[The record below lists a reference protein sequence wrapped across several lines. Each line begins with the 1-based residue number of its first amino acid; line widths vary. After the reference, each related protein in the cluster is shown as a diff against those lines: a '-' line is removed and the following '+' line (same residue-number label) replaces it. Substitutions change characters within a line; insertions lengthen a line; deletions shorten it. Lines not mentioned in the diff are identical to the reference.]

1 MRSRTPSPP
10 RDIAAEITALIIA
23 RIEAGTPPWKRPW
36 TLGNSGRPLR
46 HCGTP
51 YTGIN
56 ALYLWAI
63 GDAEGYRSRSW
74 MTYRQAIELGGQVR
88 RGERGSIS
96 VYYSS
101 FTKDD
106 GGPSETAQPKTIR
119 FLRAYTVF
127 NADLIDNLPE
137 RYQPMLQAPTPVD
150 PSTRQATIDTFFAA
164 IPSDVREGGDQ
175 AYYDRIADYIKLP
188 PRAAFTSADA
198 HASTKAHEHVHWTGH
213 ANRLGRTFGKKFG
226 DDGYAKEELVAE
238 LGSGLVCADLGLP
251 NELHDSHASYVAHW
265 LKVLHADKTAIIQA
279 ASKAEQA
286 YRYLKAFGET
296 TVIDAPKRVEDHV
309 DAL

>member
-63 GDAEGYRSRSW
+63 GDAEGYLSHSW
-74 MTYRQAIELGGQVR
+74 MTYRQAAELGGQVK

-96 VYYSS
+96 IYYSS

-106 GGPSETAQPKTIR
+106 GGTSETAQPKTIR

-127 NADLIDNLPE
+127 NADQIDNLPD
-137 RYQPMLQAPTPVD
+137 RYRPVLQAPTPVD
-150 PSTRQATIDTFFAA
+150 PSARQAAIDAFFAA

-175 AYYDRIADYIKLP
+175 AYYDRIGDYIKLP
-188 PRAAFTSADA
+188 PRTAFTSPDA

-213 ANRLGRTFGKKFG
+213 ANRLARTFGKKFG
-226 DDGYAKEELVAE
+226 DDGYAKEELIAE

-265 LKVLHADKTAIIQA
+265 LKVLRADKTAIIQA
-279 ASKAEQA
+279 ASKAEHA
-286 YRYLKAFGET
+286 YRYLKAFSET
-296 TVIDAPKRVEDHV
+296 TVIDAPEPVEDRA